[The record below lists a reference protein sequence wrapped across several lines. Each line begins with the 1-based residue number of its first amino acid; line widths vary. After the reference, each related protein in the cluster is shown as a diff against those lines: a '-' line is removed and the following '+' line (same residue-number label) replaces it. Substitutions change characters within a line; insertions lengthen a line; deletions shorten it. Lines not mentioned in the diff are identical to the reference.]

1 MHKYVCATCVPSVC
15 SRQERAFNL
24 FELELQMVVNH
35 PMGPR
40 SQMWFFTRA
49 FHCQAIFPT
58 PEPLTLFVDLPQWPQ
73 CLFWTLSTLVICK
86 ESQWAY
92 SDKLWRVWH
101 GDKGSSCCA
110 SNKMKLNKIL
120 FSNGTSVILLAVKL
134 SPETKDAT
142 PSWQSKKG
150 IRVHTLSKI
159 HMLSLTALYS
169 NYILSFVR
177 ITNYIRRHVA

>member
-40 SQMWFFTRA
+40 SQMRFFTRA

-73 CLFWTLSTLVICK
+73 CLFWTLTTLVICK

-110 SNKMKLNKIL
+110 SNKMKLNN
-120 FSNGTSVILLAVKL
+120 SSSVMAQVWFCWLWSWVQKQKMQLHPGRAKKASECIHYPKSICSHSQPCVVTIFCLL
-134 SPETKDAT
+134 S
-142 PSWQSKKG
+142 G
-150 IRVHTLSKI
+150 
-159 HMLSLTALYS
+159 
-169 NYILSFVR
+169 
-177 ITNYIRRHVA
+177 